1 MYVAQRENR
10 ADEEAMR
17 KSQQFEKYKSSIMS
31 ALDEQKEAKTR
42 ENIQAR
48 KERAE
53 LDRQQL
59 DYTIAKDNE
68 WQRREDKKN
77 AERKQHA
84 LNLMLEANEKQRRDE
99 ALGANGAKRGQKMT
113 KEEQRLNRE
122 LLKEVSK
129 IKKEGNFNDLYMQCT
144 NKKVTSGE

>member
-113 KEEQRLNRE
+113 KGEQRLNRE

>member
-129 IKKEGNFNDLYMQCT
+129 IKKEGNFNDLYM
-144 NKKVTSGE
+144 